1 MTEDYLK
8 ALREL
13 IAAHANC
20 FLVSSVGDHGP
31 DQAKAM
37 AMGNVEG
44 AAMFLVKQIGPE
56 RASEFFYRLA
66 DGIAAPMPQSQE
78 K

>member
-8 ALREL
+8 ALREM

-20 FLVSSVGDHGP
+20 HLVSTQCDHGLATA
-31 DQAKAM
+31 QTM